1 MGDSLSGKNK
11 GRYVAGAGSSPAP
24 PTIKTVLW
32 QKLRASDR
40 KSQVYRDQCRR
51 CWAILTSQKW
61 TTWDSV
67 GTSQDPLLGQE
78 IRDEMRN
85 AEDLLEEVDNYR
97 RIIRLRLFEIG
108 RESYLD
114 RQADKF
120 S

>member
-1 MGDSLSGKNK
+1 MGKNK

-32 QKLRASDR
+32 QKLRVLDR

-51 CWAILTSQKW
+51 CWAILASQKW
-61 TTWDSV
+61 AILHSV

-85 AEDLLEEVDNYR
+85 AEGLLEEVDNKR
-97 RIIRLRLFEIG
+97 RRVRRRLLEIG